1 MIGKEVEPTT
11 RNKGAAWEATQDSF
25 REYSFPLFFFF
36 LFPYIE
42 DNAGIKCGG
51 VHPAFNSC
59 SFLKKK
65 NTKKR
70 NIFLFL

>member
-36 LFPYIE
+36 LFCSYFLTLRTMQE
-42 DNAGIKCGG
+42 LSVGG
-51 VHPAFNSC
+51 RILHLIHAVF
-59 SFLKKK
+59 FLKKK
-65 NTKKR
+65 GKKK
-70 NIFLFL
+70 